1 MQMFDISIP
10 LDIYQIQEKKK
21 KKKNIAKLVAKLG
34 WVKKLL

>member
-1 MQMFDISIP
+1 MFDISIP

-34 WVKKLL
+34 

>member
-21 KKKNIAKLVAKLG
+21 KVAKLVTKLG
-34 WVKKLL
+34 

>member
-21 KKKNIAKLVAKLG
+21 KKVAKLVTKLG
-34 WVKKLL
+34 